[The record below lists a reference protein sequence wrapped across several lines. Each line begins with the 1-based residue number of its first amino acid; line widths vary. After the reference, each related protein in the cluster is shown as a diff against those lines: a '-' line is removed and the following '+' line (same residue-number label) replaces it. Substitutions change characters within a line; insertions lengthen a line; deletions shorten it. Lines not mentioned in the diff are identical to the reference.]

1 MYKRVIVIGPPGA
14 GKSTFSRS
22 LRDLIN
28 IPVYYLDMMS
38 YNTDGT
44 EISHEEFDK
53 KMNEMIQKDKWI
65 IDGTYLRT
73 LELRLKACDTVIFLD
88 FPIDFCLSSAM
99 SRIGQQRE
107 DFPCFQTEFDE
118 EFKQYIINFPK
129 EKLPRVYKL
138 VEQYK
143 NDKKIITFKSRK
155 ESDDFLK
162 DLSQKIIQKVQS

>member
-1 MYKRVIVIGPPGA
+1 M
-14 GKSTFSRS
+14 
-22 LRDLIN
+22 
-28 IPVYYLDMMS
+28 
-38 YNTDGT
+38 
-44 EISHEEFDK
+44 
-53 KMNEMIQKDKWI
+53 
-65 IDGTYLRT
+65 RT
-73 LELRLKACDTVIFLD
+73 LELRLKACDTVFFLD